1 MNVQPYVDLLTANA
15 PTLQQAV
22 VAPPGV
28 QSLGVVSTDEIL
40 TVFSG
45 VFDNR
50 VYQMSLPQYPTYP
63 NLVYQLVSSNPQVVD
78 GYHVTHTDTLHL
90 YVRDTDDGVSN
101 VGLDNAVA
109 AVQAAIEASPWAIEV
124 QDMMYDFDDEQNV
137 YVAVI
142 EITFVVSALPTQS
155 LPAAIVYPVGT
166 NADPSP
172 FGNMVRQLERQS
184 FAVVIISNSA
194 SIESLRREIQGA
206 LLGKQ
211 VHETQIQYQQGIPLD
226 GGGGLMLW
234 QEVYSDSLYIEQI

>member
-45 VFDNR
+45 VLGDR

-63 NLVYQLVSSNPQVVD
+63 NLVYQLVSSDPQVVD

-90 YVRDTDDGVSN
+90 YVRDTTID
-101 VGLDNAVA
+101 GLDTAVA
-109 AVQAAIEASPWAIEV
+109 TVQAAIEASAWSIEV

-142 EITFVVSALPTQS
+142 EITFVVSALPSQS

-172 FGNMVRQLERQS
+172 FGNLVRQLERQS